1 MKLWTGY
8 RYLYVCEVHFQS
20 VFMVTP
26 VPHYLHIPR
35 GPGHAHVGNSE
46 IFLNEE
52 VVEIKKIIKMFLS
65 QL

>member
-35 GPGHAHVGNSE
+35 GSGHAHVGNSE